1 MNQNRREADRVTDTI
16 TIKDLEAYRGMAA
29 ELESLEAMR
38 MWTYFP
44 VSSPNGHENIGQRGN
59 SVSNPTEQAVLRL
72 EEIDE
77 RISQKREELSVQLER
92 ILNWVDSIEDPT
104 IRAMIQWHYLH
115 GLDWGKTCRKVYG
128 YHNYHTCRSAVL
140 RFMGVKK

>member
-1 MNQNRREADRVTDTI
+1 MKDTI

-77 RISQKREELSVQLER
+77 RISQKREELSVLLER

-104 IRAMIQWHYLH
+104 IRAMIQWHYRLFRQAE
-115 GLDWGKTCRKVYG
+115 GCGAL
-128 YHNYHTCRSAVL
+128 RSLFLTAQNMVFGAL
-140 RFMGVKK
+140 KKIIYVKKL